1 MKKVSVIVGGTR
13 GIGKQIYKTLEKRG
27 DYIVLI
33 SRRRKNNISAD
44 ITFDG
49 HLKMIQKKIKKKI
62 NNLIFCQRLR
72 ELNPNKFQDYN
83 LMISSSYELIKIL
96 EKKFSK
102 NSSIVFLSS
111 ISSITVAHDQDYNY
125 HAVRGAIEALV
136 KFLAVNLGKKK
147 IRINCVQTS
156 KIIKFENEKFFQ
168 SLGKK
173 EKKHIEKITPL
184 RRMGTAE
191 DVANLVDFLT
201 SSKSEFLTGCIIPVD
216 GGLRLVSQETIA
228 KNVL

>member
-27 DYIVLI
+27 DNIVLI
-33 SRRRKNNISAD
+33 SRRRRNNISAD

-49 HLKMIQKKIKKKI
+49 DLKIIQKKIKKKI

-102 NSSIVFLSS
+102 NSSVVFLSS
-111 ISSITVAHDQDYNY
+111 ISTTTAVHDQNYNY

-136 KFLAVNLGKKK
+136 KFLAVNLGKNK
-147 IRINCVQTS
+147 IRVNCIQTT
-156 KIIKFENEKFFQ
+156 KIIKFENKKFFE

-173 EKKHIEKITPL
+173 EKKLIEKITPL
-184 RRMGTAE
+184 RRMGTAK